1 MPRKETPTRRLVLV
15 RHAHAAAGADDH
27 ERPLDARG
35 RREAAWLA
43 DVVSRLAEPPSLV
56 LCSTARRTRET
67 LEALRAGLHPPPRVS
82 LERGLYAADA
92 DELLERVRAEDD
104 EPGVLLLVGHNPAIG
119 ELASELAGRGKA
131 DALARLREKFPPGA
145 LAVLAF
151 AAAHW
156 SQLRPGAG
164 RLEEFA
170 VPLHAR

>member
-1 MPRKETPTRRLVLV
+1 MARVEAPTRRLVLV
-15 RHAHAAAGADDH
+15 RHAHAAAGPDDH

-43 DVVSRLAEPPSLV
+43 EVVSRLAEPPSLA

-67 LEALRAGLHPPPRVS
+67 LEALRAGLQPPPRVS
-82 LERGLYAADA
+82 LEHELYGASA
-92 DELLERVRAEDD
+92 EQLLERIRAEDD
-104 EPGVLLLVGHNPAIG
+104 EPGVLVVGHNPAIG
-119 ELASELAGRGKA
+119 ELASALAGRGKA

-151 AAAHW
+151 AARDW
-156 SQLRPGAG
+156 SGLRPGAG

>member
-1 MPRKETPTRRLVLV
+1 MPRVGARTRRLVLV
-15 RHAHAAAGADDH
+15 RHAHAAAGRDDH

-67 LEALRAGLHPPPRVS
+67 LEALRPGMRPAPRVA
-82 LERGLYAADA
+82 LERGLYSATA
-92 DELLERVRAEDD
+92 EQLLERLGVEED
-104 EPGVLLLVGHNPAIG
+104 EPRVLLVGHNPAIG
-119 ELASELAGRGKA
+119 ELASALVGHGEAE
-131 DALARLREKFPPGA
+131 ALARLREKFPPGA

-151 AAAHW
+151 SVARW
-156 SQLRPGAG
+156 SEVKPGAG